1 MNTDLTPLIELQAL
15 DLRIHELTEQQRKL
29 PVQIEAAEVPAREA
43 AAQLERAKK
52 SLEDQQKLRR
62 DRERDLELQE
72 SQVEK
77 FRARLAELKTNK
89 EYQAALFEIEM
100 ANKRKREVEDGVL
113 SIMETIEKLQAQVKE
128 GEALLKDADA
138 ASQTKKQELETL
150 QARLAADLGQLSD
163 QQKAKMAGISKDL
176 LDRYLKF
183 RSSGK
188 KDQAVVPVRGGICT
202 GCRLQLPP
210 QLVAEVKRG
219 ESVQSCSYCHRILFF
234 ESDPT
239 AQPGSAPEAPSL
251 AVSGKTSD

>member
-1 MNTDLTPLIELQAL
+1 VNTELVPLIELQAI
-15 DLRIHELTEQQRKL
+15 DLRIYDLTDQQRKL
-29 PVQIEAAEVPAREA
+29 PAQLEAAETPRREA
-43 AAQLERAKK
+43 ALHVERLKK
-52 SLEDQQKLRR
+52 NLEDQQKLRR
-62 DRERDLELQE
+62 DRERDLESQE

-77 FRARLAELKTNK
+77 FRARLTELKTNK

-113 SIMETIEKLQAQVKE
+113 SVMESLEKLQSQIQE
-128 GEALLKDADA
+128 GETLVAETEA
-138 ASQTKKQELETL
+138 AFQAKKQEVDAA
-150 QARLAADLGQLSD
+150 QAKLAAELGQL
-163 QQKAKMAGISKDL
+163 QIEQKTKTAGIGKDL

-219 ESVQSCSYCHRILFF
+219 ESVQSCSYCHRVLFF
-234 ESDPT
+234 EGDP
-239 AQPGSAPEAPSL
+239 AAASAPGAEAPSL
-251 AVSGKTSD
+251 AASGKNAD